1 MEEVEVIDLATVL
14 SAAAAVTA
22 LAAAAAVVGS
32 ILRWLQRITEGTKCQ
47 LRSEM
52 LRTYYHHRE
61 EETIRQYEYENFVD
75 CYEAY
80 TALGGNSF
88 IGKIYEEVRTWE
100 IVT

>member
-1 MEEVEVIDLATVL
+1 MEVIKLAKLL

-22 LAAAAAVVGS
+22 LAAAGAVVGS
-32 ILRWLQRITEGTKCQ
+32 VLRWGRRITEGTRCQ

-61 EETIRQYEYENFVD
+61 EETIRQYEYENFVY

-88 IGKIYEEVRTWE
+88 IGKIYEEVKTWE
-100 IVT
+100 VVT

>member
-1 MEEVEVIDLATVL
+1 MDKLL
-14 SAAAAVTA
+14 AAAGVVTA
-22 LAAAAAVVGS
+22 LAAAVAVLWGVV
-32 ILRWLQRITEGTKCQ
+32 RWGLRITDGAKCQ

-52 LRTYYHHRE
+52 LSTYYHHRE
-61 EETIRQYEYENFVD
+61 TQIIRQYEYENFVA

-88 IGKIYEEVRTWE
+88 IGKIYAEVKTWE

>member
-1 MEEVEVIDLATVL
+1 MDNLLAVAGAIT
-14 SAAAAVTA
+14 AV
-22 LAAAAAVVGS
+22 AAAAAVFEGVFHWG
-32 ILRWLQRITEGTKCQ
+32 RRITEGAKCQ

-61 EETIRQYEYENFVD
+61 SQIIRQYEYENFVY

-88 IGKIYEEVRTWE
+88 IGKIYAEVKTWE
-100 IVT
+100 VVS

>member
-1 MEEVEVIDLATVL
+1 MGVIKLAKLL

-22 LAAAAAVVGS
+22 LAAAGAVVGS
-32 ILRWLQRITEGTKCQ
+32 VLRWARRITEGTRCQ

-61 EETIRQYEYENFVD
+61 EETIRQYEYENFVY

-80 TALGGNSF
+80 AALGGNSF
-88 IGKIYEEVRTWE
+88 IGKIYEEVKTWE
-100 IVT
+100 VVT